1 MRWYLDLLSDT
12 LGFRVVIYSFS
23 KHLLSVS
30 VPGNTVTE
38 EGTAHP
44 LDQQLSNPDDTS
56 HWPTAEWK
64 ERWLS
69 GHHTQLQEFASIWIK
84 PALYLRPFLLLGCQN
99 TLLIKSKSG
108 NRKGF
113 FFFLMSWFDKNQSPA
128 CQTSTFFLKKKS
140 DNNLTFVS
148 FGKLHFSVN
157 NLSPKT
163 PILNSNNSGWKA
175 WCGYTSHSA

>member
-113 FFFLMSWFDKNQSPA
+113 FFFNVLIWQKSKSCMSDLNI
-128 CQTSTFFLKKKS
+128 FFTKEIWQES
-140 DNNLTFVS
+140 DIC
-148 FGKLHFSVN
+148 KLWE
-157 NLSPKT
+157 T
-163 PILNSNNSGWKA
+163 PLLCK
-175 WCGYTSHSA
+175 